1 MCFPASIS
9 TVVRC
14 AILRACRPLAAVAAV
29 ALLSNAPV
37 AQAAEPS
44 PYPSRPITIIVPS
57 AAGNIND
64 TVARLIG
71 QELTKKWGQPI
82 IVDNKPGAGTAIGT
96 RLVARA
102 PKDGYTALLTF
113 TAHVQNPWLMKDLGY
128 DPLKD
133 FEPVSEVALSSVILA
148 VSPTFPVGSL
158 PELVKLVQADPGK
171 YTYGSYGVGTTGH
184 ILGELLKREAN
195 LQMEH
200 LPYNGG
206 PPLANDLVAGH
217 VKFGMIAVGSAMALL
232 KAGKLIPL
240 AITGTR
246 RSALLPDVPTF
257 GELGYEGFEPDA
269 WMGLLFPAGVPKER
283 AALLSAEVARIVRDP
298 AISER
303 IIALNL
309 VPVGN
314 TPEQFATVLKY
325 DYEKWR
331 DVIQKVGIETK

>member
-1 MCFPASIS
+1 MRTPASIS
-9 TVVRC
+9 TIVQC
-14 AILRACRPLAAVAAV
+14 ALLRACRPVAAIAAV
-29 ALLSNAPV
+29 ALLSHSLLAR
-37 AQAAEPS
+37 AADEA

-57 AAGNIND
+57 APGNIND
-64 TVARLIG
+64 TVARLVG

-82 IVDNKPGAGTAIGT
+82 IVENKPGAGTAIGT

-113 TAHVQNPWLMKDLGY
+113 TAHVQNPWLMQDLGY
-128 DPLKD
+128 DPIKD
-133 FEPVSEVALSSVILA
+133 FEPVSEVALSSVILV
-148 VSPTFPVGSL
+148 VSPTFAARSL
-158 PELVKLVQADPGK
+158 PELVKLVQADPGQ
-171 YTYGSYGVGTTGH
+171 YTYGSYGMGTTGH
-184 ILGELLKREAN
+184 ILGELLKREAK

-217 VKFGMIAVGSAMALL
+217 VKFGMIAVGSSMALL

-240 AITGTR
+240 AITGTS

-257 GELGYEGFEPDA
+257 GELGYAGFEPDA

-283 AALLSAEVARIVRDP
+283 AALLSAEIARIVRDP
-298 AISER
+298 DIRAR

-314 TPEQFATVLKY
+314 TPEQFAGVLKY
-325 DYEKWR
+325 DYDKWR
-331 DVIQKVGIETK
+331 DVIQKVGIQSQ